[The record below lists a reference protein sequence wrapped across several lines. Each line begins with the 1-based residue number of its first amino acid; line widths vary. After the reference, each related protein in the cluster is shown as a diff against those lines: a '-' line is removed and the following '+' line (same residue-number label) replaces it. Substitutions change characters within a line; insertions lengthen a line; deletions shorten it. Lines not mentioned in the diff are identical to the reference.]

1 MMRPG
6 LLILAVL
13 GASACASAPAPTEQ
27 IASSLAAV
35 RGADEVGAREVPEA
49 ALHVKLAEEQ
59 IEASK
64 KSMNNGDNTRAAL
77 LADRGRQDAELAI
90 ALSREAHAKQKL
102 ESYQGAQPA
111 SGGEQPVN
119 SQQATP

>member
-1 MMRPG
+1 MRIRG
-6 LLILAVL
+6 LSLMAALTVA
-13 GASACASAPAPTEQ
+13 GCASHPAPTEQ
-27 IASSLAAV
+27 IASSLAAI

-49 ALHVKLAEEQ
+49 ALLVKLAEEQ

-64 KSMNNGDNTRAAL
+64 KHMGDGDNARAAQ

-90 ALSREAHAKQKL
+90 AVTREAHAKKKL

-111 SGGEQPVN
+111 SGGEQPQN
-119 SQQATP
+119 SQPVTQ